1 METDFALSYSRK
13 VMATEN
19 KSRHPKLRIIPRLD
33 IKGGNLVKGIHLEGL
48 RVIGEPARFA
58 RHYYEEGADE
68 LLYVDI
74 VASLYERNSLL
85 DSIERTAREVFIPLT
100 VGGGLGSIDDIGNT
114 LRAGA
119 DKIAINTAAVRR
131 PEFIREAA
139 QKFGSSTIVLSI
151 EAVKRPDGSYEAYTD
166 NGREKTG
173 LDACTWAVRGVEL
186 GAGEILVTSVDRE
199 GTGLGFDLE
208 LSRRIAESVPVPVIA
223 GGGAASV
230 EHVKG
235 AALCAHVQAKRT
247 QSTLMSWPILRKH
260 LGELRSLA
268 AHASEMSIREK
279 VREIIPDYHYASE
292 TRTPPELHAHPL
304 AAPLASPNDAGLSV
318 GATAGS

>member
-1 METDFALSYSRK
+1 
-13 VMATEN
+13 MATEN

-68 LLYVDI
+68 LLYIDI
-74 VASLYERNSLL
+74 VASLYARSSLL
-85 DSIERTAREVFIPLT
+85 DIIERTAREVFIPLT
-100 VGGGLGSIDDIGNT
+100 VGGGLRSIDDIGNA

-151 EAVKRPDGSYEAYTD
+151 EAMKRPDGSYEAYTD
-166 NGREKTG
+166 NGRERTG
-173 LDACTWAVRGVEL
+173 LDVCKWAVQGVEL
-186 GAGEILVTSVDRE
+186 GAGEVLVTSIDRE

-223 GGGAASV
+223 GGGAANV
-230 EHVKG
+230 EHVKA
-235 AALCAHVQAKRT
+235 AALCAQVQAVAVASMLHYPFVRRGNERDGPSSSLESRFQRTATISRKFQNISLRILKRE
-247 QSTLMSWPILRKH
+247 LAEHGILCR
-260 LGELRSLA
+260 G
-268 AHASEMSIREK
+268 
-279 VREIIPDYHYASE
+279 V
-292 TRTPPELHAHPL
+292 PL
-304 AAPLASPNDAGLSV
+304 AESV
-318 GATAGS
+318 SQ

>member
-1 METDFALSYSRK
+1 
-13 VMATEN
+13 MAMEN

-48 RVIGEPARFA
+48 RVLGEPARFA

-68 LLYVDI
+68 LLYIDI
-74 VASLYERNSLL
+74 VASLYGRNSLL
-85 DSIERTAREVFIPLT
+85 DIIERTAREVFIPIT
-100 VGGGLGSIDDIGNT
+100 VGGGLRSIDDIGNA

-119 DKIAINTAAVRR
+119 DKIAINTAAVLR
-131 PEFIREAA
+131 PEFIREAS

-151 EAVKRPDGSYEAYTD
+151 EAMKLPDGTYEAYTD

-173 LDACTWAVRGVEL
+173 LDACQWAVRGVEL
-186 GAGEILVTSVDRE
+186 GAGEVLITSVDRE

-230 EHVKG
+230 EHVKE
-235 AALCAHVQAKRT
+235 AALCAHVQAVAVASMLHYPFVRRSNESDGLPSSLENRFQRT
-247 QSTLMSWPILRKH
+247 TTISSKFRDIGLSTLKRQLAEDGILCRQVPVAEAV
-260 LGELRSLA
+260 LQ
-268 AHASEMSIREK
+268 
-279 VREIIPDYHYASE
+279 
-292 TRTPPELHAHPL
+292 
-304 AAPLASPNDAGLSV
+304 
-318 GATAGS
+318 

>member
-1 METDFALSYSRK
+1 M
-13 VMATEN
+13 EN

-48 RVIGEPARFA
+48 RVLGEPARFA

-68 LLYVDI
+68 LLYIDI
-74 VASLYERNSLL
+74 VASLYGRNSLL
-85 DSIERTAREVFIPLT
+85 DIIERTAREVFIPIT
-100 VGGGLGSIDDIGNT
+100 VGGGLRSIDDIGNA

-119 DKIAINTAAVRR
+119 DKIAINTAAVLR
-131 PEFIREAA
+131 PEFIREAS

-151 EAVKRPDGSYEAYTD
+151 EAMKLPDGTYEAYTD

-173 LDACTWAVRGVEL
+173 LDACQWAVRGVEL
-186 GAGEILVTSVDRE
+186 GAGEVLITSVDRE

-230 EHVKG
+230 EHVKE
-235 AALCAHVQAKRT
+235 AALCAHVQAVAVASMLHYPFVRRSNESDGLPSSLENRFQRT
-247 QSTLMSWPILRKH
+247 TTISSKFRDIGLSTLKRQLAEDGILCRQVPVAEAV
-260 LGELRSLA
+260 LQ
-268 AHASEMSIREK
+268 
-279 VREIIPDYHYASE
+279 
-292 TRTPPELHAHPL
+292 
-304 AAPLASPNDAGLSV
+304 
-318 GATAGS
+318 